1 LGSHEELKARVCAA
15 IDSQRER
22 ILAVADDILRHAELG
37 YKEHR
42 TAGVVAQAF
51 TQLGLSHETGLAL
64 TGVKAW
70 LPGGQA
76 GPTVAIMGE
85 LDALPVPGHPYYNP
99 ETGAAHACGHFAQ
112 LGMMLAAAVGFV
124 EAGVAPELAGRLVF
138 FAVPAEESVEVE
150 WRLQL
155 REEGKIEF
163 LGGKQE
169 LIRLGAFDDVDIA
182 MLTHSSGRPET
193 RKLALGGTNNGHLI
207 KQAQF
212 IGKQVHAGATP
223 HLGVNAL
230 KAAMLALAGIDAQR
244 ETFLDDDS
252 VRVHPII
259 TKGGDV
265 VNAVPADVR
274 LETFVRGR
282 RIEAIDDA
290 NRKVDRALR
299 AGALAMGA
307 RVHLTTMPGYLPVIH
322 DESFAEVYRENAV
335 ALVGADQVAQEG
347 HRGSTSDSGDLSHVL
362 PVIHATTGGCTGATH
377 SADFLITDYELG
389 IINPA
394 KAMAMTAIDLL
405 ADGASLARA
414 CLADYRP
421 RMTKDEYL
429 AYMRKM
435 HYTEEFGELDTPG
448 LEKPLA

>member
-1 LGSHEELKARVCAA
+1 LSSHDELKARVCAA
-15 IDSQRER
+15 IDAHRER
-22 ILAVADDILRHAELG
+22 VLALADDILRHAELG

-42 TAGVVAQAF
+42 TAGVVARAF
-51 TQLGLSHETGLAL
+51 AELGLSYQTGLAL
-64 TGVKAW
+64 TGVKAS
-70 LPGGQA
+70 LPGGGA

-85 LDALPVPGHPYYNP
+85 LDALPVPGHPFYNP

-112 LGMMLAAAVGFV
+112 LGMMLATAVGFV
-124 EAGVAPELAGRLVF
+124 EAGLAPELAGRLVF

-155 REEGKIEF
+155 RQEGQIEF

-169 LIRLGAFDDVDIA
+169 LIKLGAFDDVDIA

-207 KQAQF
+207 KQARF

-223 HLGVNAL
+223 YLGVNAL
-230 KAAMLALAGIDAQR
+230 KAATLALTAIDAQR
-244 ETFLDDDS
+244 ETFRDDDS

-274 LETFVRGR
+274 LETFVRGK
-282 RIEAIDDA
+282 RIEAIEDA

-299 AGALAMGA
+299 AGALALGA
-307 RVHLTTMPGYLPVIH
+307 RVEVTTMPGYLPVVH
-322 DESFAEVYRENAV
+322 DEQFAEVFRENAV
-335 ALVGADQVAQEG
+335 ALVGRDQVAQEG
-347 HRGSTSDSGDLSHVL
+347 HRGSTSDSGDVSHIL
-362 PVIHATTGGCTGATH
+362 PVIHATTGGGTGATH
-377 SADFLITDYELG
+377 SADFVITDYELG

-405 ADGASLARA
+405 ADGAARA
-414 CLADYRP
+414 RSCLADYRP
-421 RMTKDEYL
+421 RMTRDEYL

-435 HYTEEFGELDTPG
+435 HYTEQFGELDTPG
-448 LEKPLA
+448 MEQPRA